1 MKKANFGP
9 DKLLKEKTKE
19 IREIVINSII
29 NLLVGGGFRSAN
41 KWAEKVLEVMTK
53 VAIKVLR
60 SNLESFTLLD

>member
-41 KWAEKVLEVMTK
+41 K
-53 VAIKVLR
+53 
-60 SNLESFTLLD
+60 